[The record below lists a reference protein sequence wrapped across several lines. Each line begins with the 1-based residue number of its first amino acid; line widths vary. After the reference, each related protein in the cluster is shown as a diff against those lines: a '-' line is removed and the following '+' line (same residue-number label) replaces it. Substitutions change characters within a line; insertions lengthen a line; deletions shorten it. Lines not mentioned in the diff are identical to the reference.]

1 MLFNFTRTI
10 PAPANHPEVV
20 VGTEKGVMAAAA
32 GMVAEAMVAV
42 MATMEM
48 RIPSNLKIFVWTK
61 YIFKV

>member
-20 VGTEKGVMAAAA
+20 VGTEKGVMA
-32 GMVAEAMVAV
+32 VAEAMVAV

-48 RIPSNLKIFVWTK
+48 RIPSNLKIL
-61 YIFKV
+61 